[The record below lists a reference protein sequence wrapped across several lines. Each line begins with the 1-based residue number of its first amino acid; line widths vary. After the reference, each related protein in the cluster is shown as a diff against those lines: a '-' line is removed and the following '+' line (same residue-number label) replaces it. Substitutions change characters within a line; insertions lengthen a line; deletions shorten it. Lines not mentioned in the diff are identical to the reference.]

1 MFRLI
6 QTSDTRGDCTA
17 SYDVQLDKEYTVK
30 EFLETVL
37 KQKADEWGAFY
48 LMVRSKK
55 LFWQN
60 PGCEYKNGNRVG
72 PAWASILTRYGSRRI
87 VRACSDG
94 GWTRMDY
101 YIWLDAKDAPVEAL
115 RASSQATEKEE
126 NEAMIYLQV
135 EDYCHGCPEFEA
147 ETVHES
153 LWGDGQQLTGN
164 CYVCCQHR
172 GRCKRI
178 VSYLEKEKNENSDNK
193 EGSEP

>member
-17 SYDVQLDKEYTVK
+17 SYDVQLDKVYTVR
-30 EFLETVL
+30 EFLETIL
-37 KQKADEWGAFY
+37 TQKADEWGACY
-48 LMVRSKK
+48 LMVRSKR

-60 PGCEYKNGNRVG
+60 PSCEYKNGNRHG
-72 PAWASILTRYGSRRI
+72 TAWANILMRYGERRI
-87 VRACSDG
+87 TQVKADG

-101 YIWLDAKDAPVEAL
+101 YIWLDAKDAPAEPL
-115 RASSQATEKEE
+115 KASPQATEKEE

-164 CYVCCQHR
+164 CYVRCQHR
-172 GRCKRI
+172 GRCKQI

>member
-17 SYDVQLDKEYTVK
+17 SYDVQPDKVYTVR
-30 EFLETVL
+30 EFLETIL
-37 KQKADEWGAFY
+37 TQKADEWGACY
-48 LMVRSKK
+48 LMVRSKR

-60 PGCEYKNGNRVG
+60 PSCEYRHGNRTG
-72 PAWASILTRYGSRRI
+72 TTWANILTRYGERN
-87 VRACSDG
+87 VTQVKADG

-101 YIWLDAKDAPVEAL
+101 YIWLDAKDAPVESL
-115 RASSQATEKEE
+115 KASPQATKKEE
-126 NEAMIYLQV
+126 HEAMIYLQV

-172 GRCKRI
+172 RRCKRI
-178 VSYLEKEKNENSDNK
+178 VFYLEKEKNENSITK
-193 EGSEP
+193 EGH